1 MQCPQALARGLRC
14 AQQGGGQDRA
24 VCGSWLGPPEGRGA
38 RRMSV
43 QGRGGP
49 CHSGHVE
56 QRRPQPEASV
66 LSIQVWG
73 FPVCRGGPRPCGGP
87 PRSPRDTGQEEE
99 GRGHPAEPH
108 PLLSIGNTLGAA
120 RALWWRLPAKGRR
133 GHAFRHSQSRVLIHV
148 STTHRC
154 LISPPH
160 PLPAVPTPQDSRE
173 HLDSGPWE
181 MTGRQGVGT
190 VQ

>member
-1 MQCPQALARGLRC
+1 M
-14 AQQGGGQDRA
+14 
-24 VCGSWLGPPEGRGA
+24 GPPRAEEPEGCQCREGEA
-38 RRMSV
+38 HAILGTWSSGGHSQRPPSCRFRFGVSQCAEV
-43 QGRGGP
+43 VPGR
-49 CHSGHVE
+49 V
-56 QRRPQPEASV
+56 
-66 LSIQVWG
+66 
-73 FPVCRGGPRPCGGP
+73 GGP